1 MEKLVIDVINHLRK
15 VSHLKV
21 TRENIDRYLKKS
33 MVNKDY
39 NNYDINAVLNDMIEK
54 GFIDND
60 FKILNNTY
68 VTEENLDET
77 NHTTLSNT
85 PFISS
90 QTTPLLSSKTTNE
103 RLHNLE
109 AQIEALKQHI
119 KNHILDTKEELS
131 LIGTCKCSNNMNSDI
146 WEGLN
151 TQISLLKEENSFL
164 RNELLSKQKI
174 IELITENN
182 SNLIKT
188 NNHLDK

>member
-1 MEKLVIDVINHLRK
+1 MEKSVIDVINHLRK

-21 TRENIDRYLKKS
+21 TRENIYCYLKKS
-33 MVNKDY
+33 MVNEDY
-39 NNYDINAVLNDMIEK
+39 NYDINAVLNDMIEK

-103 RLHNLE
+103 RLNNLE

-131 LIGTCKCSNNMNSDI
+131 FISTCKCSNNMNSDI
-146 WEGLN
+146 CSDVSRVFFG
-151 TQISLLKEENSFL
+151 IPF
-164 RNELLSKQKI
+164 SKVPVFG
-174 IELITENN
+174 
-182 SNLIKT
+182 S
-188 NNHLDK
+188 